1 MKSQF
6 DIIRYNELDSTNSEA
21 VRRLENIDNMSVM
34 SAKIQYAGRG
44 KDSNVWLTEPGENLT
59 FTIVLKFGQE
69 KSGECPPFPAR
80 FQMLVSAMTAASVV
94 HFLRDKGVDAWVKW
108 PNDVY
113 VGKGKI
119 CGILIELRTVDKWLK
134 SSIIGIGIN
143 INQKK
148 FPSSLPNPVSLS
160 LLTGKDYDI
169 DKALDEFLEIFR
181 KKMDSVYAGLPHL
194 GDIVDRALAF
204 EDGTSSNENLRACF
218 MECVDILM

>member
-69 KSGECPPFPAR
+69 NSGECPPFPAR

-113 VGKGKI
+113 VDKSKIHRIRDIEGDMPYIQLKGRFLTFTVNGEDRGEGGREGEEEEKRREKKES
-119 CGILIELRTVDKWLK
+119 GRTNK
-134 SSIIGIGIN
+134 
-143 INQKK
+143 
-148 FPSSLPNPVSLS
+148 
-160 LLTGKDYDI
+160 T
-169 DKALDEFLEIFR
+169 
-181 KKMDSVYAGLPHL
+181 
-194 GDIVDRALAF
+194 
-204 EDGTSSNENLRACF
+204 
-218 MECVDILM
+218 